1 MHARAKKYLW
11 TLGAVLFAGV
21 AGVVAFNLLVDP
33 FGAYPPAASRKLEPY
48 RSGVVTREAKAE
60 LAARG
65 HFDTLLIGSSR
76 IRMGLPTDHP
86 AYGSTNVCNLGL
98 DGTTLDEIAGVLD
111 FALKK
116 NSVRRVIL
124 GADFHLFSQT
134 RGREPTYE
142 VSRFNPALDL
152 AEYHGRNLLGAR
164 ALGESWPLFKDWI
177 RDRPPLIGDRG
188 WVPKYLPERASQRE
202 AFAKRLRATMAALAT
217 EGSFIRNED
226 CFATFRRMVRRCRQG
241 GVELIVIVPPMHAL
255 QLEVVHATGK
265 WSNYEVWKRE
275 VMQVLAEEGA
285 TDSVP
290 FWDFQGFAGAVTE
303 PVPSE
308 GDRQTRMKYYLEA
321 SHFTRA
327 LGAKVLE
334 RVLQP
339 ATNEVGKTNFGVR
352 ITPSNLETHLLRIRV
367 DRDDY
372 ARQNPA
378 EIAWVK
384 SIADA
389 AKNTASG
396 EGGEGVP

>member
-1 MHARAKKYLW
+1 MNARARKYLW
-11 TLGAVLFAGV
+11 TLGAVLLAGIMGV
-21 AGVVAFNLLVDP
+21 AAFNLLVDP
-33 FGAYPPAASRKLEPY
+33 FGAYPLTALRKLEPY

-76 IRMGLPTDHP
+76 IRMGLATDHP

-98 DGTTLDEIAGVLD
+98 DGTTLAEIEGVLE

-116 NSVRRVIL
+116 NRVRRVVL

-134 RGREPTYE
+134 RGKEPTYE

-164 ALGESWPLFKDWI
+164 ALGESWPLFKDWL
-177 RDRPPLIGDRG
+177 RDRPPLSGVRG

-202 AFAKRLRATMAALAT
+202 AFAKRVRATLASLGT
-217 EGSFIRNED
+217 EGSFIRNDD
-226 CFATFRRMVRRCRQG
+226 CFATFRRMVRRCRQEG
-241 GVELIVIVPPMHAL
+241 IELIVVIPPMHAL

-265 WSNYEVWKRE
+265 WSNYEKWKRE
-275 VMQVLAEEGA
+275 VTEALAAEGA

-290 FWDFQGFAGAVTE
+290 LWDFQGFAGAVAET
-303 PVPSE
+303 VPAE

-321 SHFTRA
+321 SHFTSA
-327 LGAKVLE
+327 LGALVLE
-334 RVLQP
+334 RILRP
-339 ATNEVGKTNFGVR
+339 AANGADEKGFGVR
-352 ITPSNLETHLLRIRV
+352 LTPSNLEAHFVRTRAERSS
-367 DRDDY
+367 Y
-372 ARQNPA
+372 AAQYPA

-384 SIADA
+384 SMADA
-389 AKNTASG
+389 AKHDASTGTG
-396 EGGEGVP
+396 EGIP